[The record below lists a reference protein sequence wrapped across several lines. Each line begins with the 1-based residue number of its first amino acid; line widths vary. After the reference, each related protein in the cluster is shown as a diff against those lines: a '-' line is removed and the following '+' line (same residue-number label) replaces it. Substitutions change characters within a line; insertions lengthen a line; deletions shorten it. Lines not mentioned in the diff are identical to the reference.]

1 MAKTAITYILS
12 DSTIESLINHKDKKD
27 VNKTYWFHH
36 DRLGKILT
44 KSDQKIFLEIS
55 RHSVKYPGVS
65 YMARATIAKKL
76 GISVKTV
83 QRCVSKLKEHGAVE
97 VINTKRK
104 TDMRQTANILRMI
117 RPEDYEYIFNNETAT
132 VDVFVQED
140 VQQEGAEIVS
150 PVNNAHIN
158 KNQKD
163 LKTFDSAGAREC
175 EIKDGGEGFVKA
187 EQAPTTITP
196 QQVLNSFNVPTEIQR
211 ALAPLC
217 LDVAHL
223 LTLVNPNDTR
233 SIANHVQHALIAD
246 FPKVAVNFDM
256 NDYVAEITSAAL
268 RTAWVAKRKPVGNV
282 AGYFLKTLVN
292 ELRKAFMALTVEC
305 LAEIAVEELGDIS
318 FEGAGCRYVTQYVED
333 MAKVWVGGG
342 RAQEASQAVLDVLA
356 GAGAASSV
364 PFGALA

>member
-140 VQQEGAEIVS
+140 VQQEGTEIVS

-163 LKTFDSAGAREC
+163 FKTFDSAGAREC
-175 EIKDGGEGFVKA
+175 ADTSGDESAIS
-187 EQAPTTITP
+187 P

-211 ALAPLC
+211 ALMPLT
-217 LDVAHL
+217 LPVDKI

-233 SIANHVQHALIAD
+233 NIVNHVQNVLMAEY
-246 FPKVAVNFDM
+246 PRVAACFELEE
-256 NDYVAEITSAAL
+256 YVDVIQSAAI
-268 RTAWVAKRKPVGNV
+268 RTAWVAKRKKVRSLT
-282 AGYFLKTLVN
+282 GYFLKTLVTL
-292 ELRKAFMALTVEC
+292 LRDVFAHITAEAVADIVVDDLGAVAYESIDSPYPYFKNYVTEVVAPWVGEALVHKTVNDVMSA
-305 LAEIAVEELGDIS
+305 LKNDDVPYGAT
-318 FEGAGCRYVTQYVED
+318 EGA
-333 MAKVWVGGG
+333 
-342 RAQEASQAVLDVLA
+342 
-356 GAGAASSV
+356 
-364 PFGALA
+364 